1 MKQMNRKSFN
11 LEIKAVQEDGFFS
24 GYGAVFGNVD
34 WYNDVI
40 LHGAFQKSLQRWEE
54 KGKMPPVLWNHNDG
68 EPIGVYTNIYED
80 EKGLFVEGRLLI
92 DDVPRAKSTHALL
105 KAGAIDGL
113 SIGYKT
119 KKANQQTNGIRELIE
134 LDLGEISIVTMPAN
148 EESLITSV
156 KSKLEEGELPTLP
169 EFEKFLRESGFSK
182 SQATAIAGKGLRHLL
197 SESEDERFQAKSISN
212 ALNILKGSQND

>member
-1 MKQMNRKSFN
+1 MIRKSFN
-11 LEIKAVQEDGFFS
+11 LEIKTVQEDGFFS

-40 LHGAFQKSLQRWEE
+40 LPGAFAKSLE
-54 KGKMPPVLWNHNDG
+54 KWAEKNKMPPVLWNHNDG

-92 DDVPRAKSTHALL
+92 NDVPRAKSTHALL

-169 EFEKFLRESGFSK
+169 EFEKLLRESGFSK

-197 SESEDERFQAKSISN
+197 SESEDEKFQAKSILN

>member
-1 MKQMNRKSFN
+1 MIRKSFN
-11 LEIKAVQEDGFFS
+11 LKIKAVQEDGFFS

-40 LHGAFQKSLQRWEE
+40 LPGAFAKSLE
-54 KGKMPPVLWNHNDG
+54 KWAEKNKMPPVLWNHNDG
-68 EPIGVYTNIYED
+68 EPIGVYTSIYED

-156 KSKLEEGELPTLP
+156 KSKLEDGELPTLP

-197 SESEDERFQAKSISN
+197 SESEDEKLQAKSIST
-212 ALNILKGSQND
+212 ALSILKGSQND

>member
-1 MKQMNRKSFN
+1 MIRKSFN

-40 LHGAFQKSLQRWEE
+40 LPGAFAKSLE
-54 KGKMPPVLWNHNDG
+54 KWAEKNKMPPVLWNHNDG

-80 EKGLFVEGRLLI
+80 SKGLFVEGRLLI

-148 EESLITSV
+148 EQSLITSV

-197 SESEDERFQAKSISN
+197 SESEDEKFQAKSILN

>member
-1 MKQMNRKSFN
+1 MNRKSFN
-11 LEIKAVQEDGFFS
+11 LEIKTLQEDGFFS

-197 SESEDERFQAKSISN
+197 SESEDEKFQAKSISN

>member
-1 MKQMNRKSFN
+1 MIRKSFN
-11 LEIKAVQEDGFFS
+11 LKIKAVQEDGFFS

-40 LHGAFQKSLQRWEE
+40 LPGAFAKSLE
-54 KGKMPPVLWNHNDG
+54 KWAEKNKMPPVLWNHNDG

-148 EESLITSV
+148 EDSLITSV

-197 SESEDERFQAKSISN
+197 SESEDEKLQAKSIST
-212 ALNILKGSQND
+212 ALSILKGSQND

>member
-1 MKQMNRKSFN
+1 MNRKSFN
-11 LEIKAVQEDGFFS
+11 LKIKAVQEDGFFS

-40 LHGAFQKSLQRWEE
+40 LPGAFAKSLE
-54 KGKMPPVLWNHNDG
+54 KWAEKNKMPPVLWNHNDG

-156 KSKLEEGELPTLP
+156 KSKLEDGELPTLP

-182 SQATAIAGKGLRHLL
+182 TQATAIAGKGLRHLL
-197 SESEDERFQAKSISN
+197 SESEEETNEAKSISN
-212 ALNILKGSQND
+212 ALNILKG

>member
-1 MKQMNRKSFN
+1 MNRKSFN

-24 GYGAVFGNVD
+24 GYGAVFGNID

-40 LHGAFQKSLQRWEE
+40 LPGAFTASLAKWRA
-54 KGKMPPVLWNHNDG
+54 KNKMPPVLWNHNNS

-80 EKGLFVEGRLLI
+80 EKGLFVEGKLLV

-113 SIGYKT
+113 SIGYST
-119 KKANQQTNGIRELIE
+119 KKANQQGNGVRELVE
-134 LDLGEISIVTMPAN
+134 VELGEISIVTQPAN
-148 EESLITSV
+148 ERSIITSV
-156 KSKLEEGELPTLP
+156 KSKLDEGELPTLP

-182 SQATAIAGKGLRHLL
+182 SQSVAIASKGLRPLL
-197 SESEDERFQAKSISN
+197 SESEEEIKEAKSISN
-212 ALNILKGSQND
+212 ALNILKGVSNV

>member
-1 MKQMNRKSFN
+1 MNRKSFN

-40 LHGAFQKSLQRWEE
+40 LPGAFAKSLE
-54 KGKMPPVLWNHNDG
+54 KWAEKNKMPPVLWNHNDG

-80 EKGLFVEGRLLI
+80 SKGLFVEGRLLI

-148 EESLITSV
+148 EQSLITSV

-169 EFEKFLRESGFSK
+169 EFEKLLRESGFSK

-197 SESEDERFQAKSISN
+197 SESEDEKLQAKSISN

>member
-1 MKQMNRKSFN
+1 MNRKSFN
-11 LEIKAVQEDGFFS
+11 LKIKAVQEDGFFS

-40 LHGAFQKSLQRWEE
+40 LPGAFAKSLE
-54 KGKMPPVLWNHNDG
+54 KWAEKNKMPPVLWNHNDG

-197 SESEDERFQAKSISN
+197 SESEDEKFQAKSISN

>member
-1 MKQMNRKSFN
+1 MTRKSFN

-24 GYGAVFGNVD
+24 GYGAVFGNID

-40 LHGAFQKSLQRWEE
+40 LPGAFTASIAKWRA
-54 KGKMPPVLWNHNDG
+54 KNKMPPVLWNHNDS

-80 EKGLFVEGRLLI
+80 EKGLYVEGKLLV

-113 SIGYKT
+113 SIGYST
-119 KKANQQTNGIRELIE
+119 KKANQQTNGVRELVE
-134 LDLGEISIVTMPAN
+134 VDLSEISIVTQPAN
-148 EESLITSV
+148 ERSLITSV
-156 KSKLEEGELPTLP
+156 KSKLDEGELPTLP

-182 SQATAIAGKGLRHLL
+182 TQSVVIASKGLRHLL
-197 SESEDERFQAKSISN
+197 SESEEEIKEAKSISN
-212 ALNILKGSQND
+212 ALNILKGVSNV

>member
-1 MKQMNRKSFN
+1 MTRKSFN

-24 GYGAVFGNVD
+24 GYGAVFGNID

-40 LHGAFQKSLQRWEE
+40 LPGAFTASIAKWRA
-54 KGKMPPVLWNHNDG
+54 KNKMPPVLWNHNDS

-80 EKGLFVEGRLLI
+80 EKGLYVEGKLLI

-113 SIGYKT
+113 SIGYST
-119 KKANQQTNGIRELIE
+119 KKANQQTNGVRELVE
-134 LDLGEISIVTMPAN
+134 VDLSEISIVTQPAN
-148 EESLITSV
+148 ERSLITSV
-156 KSKLEEGELPTLP
+156 KSKLDDGELPTLP

-182 SQATAIAGKGLRHLL
+182 NQATAIASKGLRSLL
-197 SESEDERFQAKSISN
+197 SESEEETKEAKSISN
-212 ALNILKGSQND
+212 ALNILQGVSNV

>member
-1 MKQMNRKSFN
+1 MNRKSFN
-11 LEIKAVQEDGFFS
+11 LKIKAVQEDGFFS

-40 LHGAFQKSLQRWEE
+40 LPGAFAKSLE
-54 KGKMPPVLWNHNDG
+54 KWAEKNKMPPVLWNHNDG
-68 EPIGVYTNIYED
+68 EPIGVYTSIYED

-156 KSKLEEGELPTLP
+156 KSKLEDGELPTLP

-182 SQATAIAGKGLRHLL
+182 TQATAIAGKGLRHLL
-197 SESEDERFQAKSISN
+197 SESEDEKFQAKSISN

>member
-1 MKQMNRKSFN
+1 MNRKSFN

-40 LHGAFQKSLQRWEE
+40 LPGAFTASLEE
-54 KGKMPPVLWNHNDG
+54 WAAKNKFPPVLWNHNDG
-68 EPIGVYTNIYED
+68 EPIGVYTKLYED
-80 EKGLFVEGRLLI
+80 DRGLYVEGKLLI

-113 SIGYKT
+113 SIGYIT
-119 KKANQQTNGIRELIE
+119 RKANKQTNGIRELVE
-134 LDLGEISIVTMPAN
+134 LGLSEISIVTKPAN
-148 EESLITSV
+148 ERTLITSV
-156 KSKLEEGELPTLP
+156 KSKLDEGELPTLP

-182 SQATAIAGKGLRHLL
+182 SQSVAIASKGLRPLL
-197 SESEDERFQAKSISN
+197 SESEEEIKEAKSISN
-212 ALNILKGSQND
+212 ALNILRGDSNV

>member
-1 MKQMNRKSFN
+1 MNRKSFN

-156 KSKLEEGELPTLP
+156 KSKLEDGELPTLP

-182 SQATAIAGKGLRHLL
+182 TQATAIAGKGLRHLL
-197 SESEDERFQAKSISN
+197 SESEDEKLQAKSIST
-212 ALNILKGSQND
+212 ALSILKGSQND

>member
-1 MKQMNRKSFN
+1 MNRKSFN

-24 GYGAVFGNVD
+24 GYGAVFGNID

-40 LHGAFQKSLQRWEE
+40 LPGAFTASLAKWRA
-54 KGKMPPVLWNHNDG
+54 KNKMPPVLWNHNDS

-80 EKGLFVEGRLLI
+80 EKGLYVEGKLLI

-113 SIGYKT
+113 SIGYST
-119 KKANQQTNGIRELIE
+119 KKANQQGNGVRELVEVDI
-134 LDLGEISIVTMPAN
+134 GEISIVTQPAN
-148 EESLITSV
+148 ERSVITSV
-156 KSKLEEGELPTLP
+156 KSKLDEGELPTLP

-182 SQATAIAGKGLRHLL
+182 SQSVAIASKGLRPLL
-197 SESEDERFQAKSISN
+197 SESEEEIKEAKSISN
-212 ALNILKGSQND
+212 ALNILKGVSNV

>member
-1 MKQMNRKSFN
+1 MTRKSFN

-24 GYGAVFGNVD
+24 GYGAVFGNID

-40 LHGAFQKSLQRWEE
+40 LPGAFTASIAKWRA
-54 KGKMPPVLWNHNDG
+54 KNKMPPVLWNHNDS

-80 EKGLFVEGRLLI
+80 EKGLYVEGKLLI

-113 SIGYKT
+113 SIGYST
-119 KKANQQTNGIRELIE
+119 KKANQQTNGVRELVE
-134 LDLGEISIVTMPAN
+134 VDLSEISIVTQPAN
-148 EESLITSV
+148 ERSLITSV
-156 KSKLEEGELPTLP
+156 KSKLDDGEMPTLP

-182 SQATAIAGKGLRHLL
+182 NQATAIASKGLRSLL
-197 SESEDERFQAKSISN
+197 SESEEEIKEAKSISN
-212 ALNILKGSQND
+212 ALNILQGVSNV

>member
-1 MKQMNRKSFN
+1 MIRKSFN

-40 LHGAFQKSLQRWEE
+40 LPGAFAKSLE
-54 KGKMPPVLWNHNDG
+54 KWAEKNKMPPVLWNHNDG

-80 EKGLFVEGRLLI
+80 SKGLFVEGRLLI

-134 LDLGEISIVTMPAN
+134 LDIGEISIVTMPAN
-148 EESLITSV
+148 EQSLVTSV

-182 SQATAIAGKGLRHLL
+182 TQSTAIAGKGLRHLL
-197 SESEDERFQAKSISN
+197 SESEDEKLQAKSIST
-212 ALNILKGSQND
+212 ALSILKGSQND

>member
-1 MKQMNRKSFN
+1 MTRKSFN

-24 GYGAVFGNVD
+24 GYGAVFGNID

-40 LHGAFQKSLQRWEE
+40 LPGAFTASIAKWRA
-54 KGKMPPVLWNHNDG
+54 KNKMPPVLWNHNDS

-80 EKGLFVEGRLLI
+80 EKGLYVEGKLLI

-113 SIGYKT
+113 SIGYST
-119 KKANQQTNGIRELIE
+119 KKANQQTNGVRELVE
-134 LDLGEISIVTMPAN
+134 VDLSEISIVTQPAN
-148 EESLITSV
+148 ERSLITSV
-156 KSKLEEGELPTLP
+156 KSKLDDGELPTLP

-182 SQATAIAGKGLRHLL
+182 NQATAIASKGLRSLL
-197 SESEDERFQAKSISN
+197 SESEEETKEAKSISN
-212 ALNILKGSQND
+212 ALNILKGVSNV

>member
-1 MKQMNRKSFN
+1 MTRKSFN

-24 GYGAVFGNVD
+24 GYGAVFGNID

-40 LHGAFQKSLQRWEE
+40 LPGAFTASIAKWRA
-54 KGKMPPVLWNHNDG
+54 KNKMPPVLWNHNDS

-80 EKGLFVEGRLLI
+80 EKGLYVEGKLLI

-113 SIGYKT
+113 SIGYST
-119 KKANQQTNGIRELIE
+119 KKANQQTNGVRELVE
-134 LDLGEISIVTMPAN
+134 VDLSEISIVTKPAN
-148 EESLITSV
+148 ERSLITSV
-156 KSKLEEGELPTLP
+156 KSKLDDGELPTLP

-182 SQATAIAGKGLRHLL
+182 NQATAIASKGLRSLL
-197 SESEDERFQAKSISN
+197 SESEEETKEAKSISN
-212 ALNILKGSQND
+212 ALNILKGVSNV